1 MTELSFH
8 RGRRLR
14 RTPALRDMVRETS
27 LSAADLIMPYFV
39 VDTPDE
45 HFRQPIN
52 SMPGQSSFPL
62 PNSKRKSAKP

>member
-27 LSAADLIMPYFV
+27 LSGAG
-39 VDTPDE
+39 T
-45 HFRQPIN
+45 IN
-52 SMPGQSSFPL
+52 Y
-62 PNSKRKSAKP
+62 